1 MRTVSGGDVD
11 RRDAAGEPPLP
22 AGHKLP
28 GRNGPAPGGHEAQA
42 ETHLRKLREHLLVGG
57 QGTTEPVLRREVE
70 RDEPEARIRMLR
82 READVKGDVEDAQ
95 VGRIYG
101 ANLQFRHPIVQAR
114 TRRFTGR
121 GSRLRDQEG
130 ILPTAPR
137 VRMPLSTCGR
147 WNRSSWSQ
155 SGDPSLRRCP
165 CPALCERAVRIPA
178 GTL

>member
-1 MRTVSGGDVD
+1 M
-11 RRDAAGEPPLP
+11 
-22 AGHKLP
+22 
-28 GRNGPAPGGHEAQA
+28 Q
-42 ETHLRKLREHLLVGG
+42 HLRRRCICSTDSCIYSVRRPKKGSRACSNPPPPRLAGKREHAGSLRGG
-57 QGTTEPVLRREVE
+57 QGPTEPVLRREVE

-101 ANLQFRHPIVQAR
+101 ANLQFRYPIVQAR

-147 WNRSSWSQ
+147 WHRSSWSQ